1 MALPDANDLR
11 SRISLL
17 RLVGDHVQLRRA
29 GAEYMGKCPFHK
41 DDTPSFSVNP
51 EKNLYHCHGCGA
63 SGDIFT
69 WLEAH
74 DGMDFKAALEYL
86 QDLVGGPP
94 KAPTAM
100 PKGDIVKV
108 YSYVDEQGGLLYEVC
123 RKEWIEAGKKKKTF
137 VQRSYDDKGRTRWT
151 IKDCRRVL
159 YQLPKVLAADEIWC
173 VEGEKDADT
182 LTDLGLVGT
191 TIAGGAK
198 SPWLASYTEAVQGK
212 RVVVIP
218 DNDEPGAEHAEK
230 VLASIAG
237 KCEARLVRVPSPAKD
252 VTEWIEG
259 GGTVEQLREWAA
271 AAAVEAPRAPEK
283 MHGRAS
289 AHGKRECNEIAE
301 EILQR
306 EKLLSDQ
313 YGYVYR
319 YNGRYWERITSKVLK
334 RIAKDSDVREH
345 TNQRRRGE
353 IADYLEMAVQVP
365 QIRWRQ
371 LKSTEVP
378 LQNGVYD
385 LEACELRDHRPSDYL
400 ETVVPID
407 HDPKATCPNWEEAL
421 WKYFGEDD
429 DKAQKVTA
437 LRQFFGYVLLPHA
450 RYKKALILYG
460 DSDTGKSQVA
470 KLLQELVGRENCC
483 GVSVENM
490 DDERKRVPLV
500 GKLLNVLTEI
510 SAKAAVADGGF
521 KTLISTEEALLFDPK
536 HLPPFMYTPIAK
548 HVIAT
553 NNLPQVSDH
562 TAATFNR
569 LLLIQ
574 FNRVIPK
581 SEQDPE
587 FIDKLRAE
595 LPGILNW
602 ALVGAQDLTEK
613 AGEWMEIPESAKIVA
628 EYRRGENEINSFL
641 EEKCIEDPDGS
652 VTSPDLREKFRAWA
666 GKNYSQKAIGNMMRH
681 AGYPS
686 MPHPTQ
692 GCRVHRGLRWRE
704 QTLGG
709 W

>member
-1 MALPDANDLR
+1 MSQPDANDLR
-11 SRISLL
+11 GRISLL
-17 RLVGDHVQLRRA
+17 HLIGDHVQLRRQ
-29 GAEYMGKCPFHK
+29 GTEYMGKCPFHK
-41 DDTPSFSVNP
+41 DDTPSFAVNP

-63 SGDIFT
+63 SGDVFS
-69 WLEAH
+69 WLEAIE
-74 DGMDFKAALEYL
+74 GMDFKAALEHL
-86 QDLVGGPP
+86 QELAGGPTKVQSVP
-94 KAPTAM
+94 A
-100 PKGDIVKV
+100 GGIVKT
-108 YSYVDEQGGLLYEVC
+108 YPYVDEQGTVLFEVC
-123 RKEWIEAGKKKKTF
+123 RKEWLESGRKKKTF
-137 VQRSYDDKGRTRWT
+137 VQRSWEPKLNRWKWN
-151 IKDCRRVL
+151 IKDVRRVL
-159 YQLPKVLAADEIWC
+159 YRLPEVLAAEEVWI
-173 VEGEKDADT
+173 VEGEKDAET
-182 LTDLGLVGT
+182 LAGLGLVGT

-198 SPWLASYTEAVQGK
+198 SPWLKGYTDALEGK
-212 RVVVIP
+212 RVNVIP
-218 DNDEPGAEHAEK
+218 DNDEPGEDHAEK

-237 KCEARLVRVPSPAKD
+237 RCEVHLVRVPPPAKD

-259 GGTVEQLREWAA
+259 GGTLAELQALAA
-271 AAAVEAPRAPEK
+271 DAAVEEPRDAPAK
-283 MHGRAS
+283 GRRS
-289 AHGKRECNEIAE
+289 RVDGRGKRECNEIAE
-301 EILQR
+301 EILER
-306 EKLLSDQ
+306 ERLLSDQ

-319 YNGRYWERITSKVLK
+319 YNTRCWERITSKVLK
-334 RIAKDSDVREH
+334 RIAKDADIRDH

-365 QIRWRQ
+365 KIAWRQ
-371 LKSTEVP
+371 LRPTEVP
-378 LQNGVYD
+378 LQNGVFD
-385 LEACELRDHRPSDYL
+385 LQKQEMRPHRFEDYL
-400 ETVVPID
+400 ETVVPIE
-407 HDPKATCPNWEEAL
+407 HDPKATCPTWEAAL
-421 WKYFGEDD
+421 MTYFGEDTD
-429 DKAQKVTA
+429 RAAKVSA
-437 LRQFFGYVLLPHA
+437 LQQFFGYVLLPHA

-460 DSDTGKSQVA
+460 ESDTGKSQVA
-470 KLLQELVGRENCC
+470 KLLQELVGRDNCC

-562 TAATFNR
+562 TQATYNR
-569 LLLIQ
+569 LQLVQ

-581 SEQDPE
+581 AEQDPS
-587 FIDKLRAE
+587 FIEHLKAE

-602 ALVGAQDLTEK
+602 ALLGALDLTES
-613 AGEWMEIPESAKIVA
+613 AGEWVEIPESQRIVS

-641 EEKCIEDPDGS
+641 EEKAIVDADGH

-686 MPHPTQ
+686 MPHPEH
-692 GCRVHRGLRWRE
+692 GCRIHRGLRWRDA
-704 QTLGG
+704 TL